1 MDRTAYAQEIGQLDL
16 AAAVVPAPITNLP
29 ARADAKPKV
38 VAPRRS
44 NVKSDAGA
52 LLSAIMNAA
61 DSAQDIG
68 RIVQLTEL
76 YQKIRAD
83 EAKRAY
89 RAAFPAMQAEL
100 PVIDQ
105 NGRIVIQKDN
115 KIIQS
120 TPYAKWEDINEAIQ
134 PVLFKHGFGLF
145 FEPGIASD
153 GKITVTAVVT
163 HVEGHEERATV
174 TLSHD
179 SSGSKNSVQAV
190 GSTLSYGQRYSARAL
205 LNFQSRAKADQDD
218 DGEAAGAPAGPAV
231 ISIKQR
237 DELRALIDETASDVR
252 RFCDHFKIPSV
263 ADLPADRFT
272 QAVNMLK
279 SKKRAS

>member
-1 MDRTAYAQEIGQLDL
+1 MDRTAYAQEIDALDL
-16 AAAVVPAPITNLP
+16 TAPAHVPAANLP
-29 ARADAKPKV
+29 TR
-38 VAPRRS
+38 VAPKPRQVAARRS
-44 NVKSDAGA
+44 TVKSDAGA

-61 DSAQDIG
+61 DGAQDIG

-105 NGRIVIQKDN
+105 NGRIVIEKDK
-115 KIIQS
+115 KIVQS

-145 FEPGIASD
+145 FEPGLAAD

-174 TLSHD
+174 TLAHD

-190 GSTLSYGQRYSARAL
+190 GSSLSYGQRYSARAL
-205 LNFQSRAKADQDD
+205 LNFQSRAKVDQDD

-231 ISIKQR
+231 ISTQQR

-252 RFCDHFKIPSV
+252 RFCDHFKISSV
-263 ADLPADRFT
+263 SDLPADRFA
-272 QAVNMLK
+272 QAVTMLN